1 MNKETEITFTF
12 SSGVEGLPFTR
23 GARFSALLSLLRLIR
38 ETHPAGSDSHGSL
51 RSVSQRMAAKNGQSR
66 SSQSSTLLMIV
77 LFIFFSSSAYALP
90 SFDQVKKN
98 YQKSDVVLL
107 DRHGEVIHEL
117 RVDPLGR
124 RLDWTRVSAI
134 SPALIRAVIH
144 SEDRRF
150 SNHSGVD
157 WRAAGAAMLNNVFRG
172 SRRGASTITMQVAS
186 MLERDLRPKGGK
198 RTVSQKWDQMK
209 AALDLEKAWTKEEIL
224 EAYLNLITFRGELQG
239 VQAAARGL
247 FGKEP
252 QGLDEV
258 ESLLLAALIRSPNAP
273 AEDVSLRACRAG
285 ESIKSSVACADI
297 KVTAQR
303 TLSGLYGI
311 RQRSTLAP
319 HAARML
325 LSGKKKEVVST
336 LDRGIQ
342 TFATEALNQHLNRV
356 RAQNVTDGAVLVV
369 ENKTG
374 NILAYVGS
382 SGNDSPAKY
391 VDGVAARRQAGSTLK
406 PFLYGL
412 ALEMR
417 LLTPAS
423 ILNDSPL
430 DIPTDRGIYRPE
442 NYEGDYKGAVS
453 VRTALASSLNVP
465 AVRVIDLTGSG
476 EFIRRLRDLGFS
488 GLESDEHY
496 GASAALGS
504 VDVSLYE
511 LVNAYRVLANSGRWS
526 PLTLKPERPPRL
538 QEKGR
543 RILPEETVFLVSD
556 ILSDRQA
563 RSLTFGLENLLSTRF
578 WTAAK
583 TGTSK
588 DMRDNWCIGYSDRY
602 TVGVWVGNFS
612 GRPMWN
618 VSGITGAAP
627 IWFEVMNHLH
637 RTIGSSPPV
646 RPEGVVEQTVA
657 FHRDAEP
664 MRKEFFLKGTEPP
677 AVVQSESFGKPGIVY
692 PPEGLVIALDP
703 DIPDDNQRVL
713 FEAHAAGPYYR
724 WLINNQYLGQTEED
738 VLWKPRPGRYVLA
751 LVDEKNSVVDSV
763 KFEVR
768 GEGK

>member
-1 MNKETEITFTF
+1 MNKKAEITFTF
-12 SSGVEGLPFTR
+12 FGGVDGLPFSR
-23 GARFSALLSLLRLIR
+23 GARLFFPLLI
-38 ETHPAGSDSHGSL
+38 
-51 RSVSQRMAAKNGQSR
+51 
-66 SSQSSTLLMIV
+66 IV
-77 LFIFFSSSAYALP
+77 LYILFSSSAYALP
-90 SFDQVKKN
+90 SFDEVKN
-98 YQKSDVVLL
+98 DYQKSDAVLL

-117 RVDPLGR
+117 RVDPKGR
-124 RLDWTRVSAI
+124 RLEWTPVSAI

-150 SNHSGVD
+150 FDHSGVD
-157 WRAAGAAMLNNVFRG
+157 WRAAGAALFNNVFRG

-186 MLERDLRPKGGK
+186 MLEKGLRPRGGK
-198 RTVSQKWDQMK
+198 RTAGQKWDQMK
-209 AALDLEKAWTKEEIL
+209 AGLELEKAWTKEEIL

-247 FGKEP
+247 FGKEA

-273 AEDVSLRACRAG
+273 AEDVSRRACRAV
-285 ESIKSSVACADI
+285 ESIASPVACADI
-297 KVTAQR
+297 QVAAQR
-303 TLSGLYGI
+303 TLAGFYGI
-311 RQRSTLAP
+311 RQQRTLAP
-319 HAARML
+319 HAARLL
-325 LSGKKKEVVST
+325 LSGNNRESVST

-342 TFATEALNQHLNRV
+342 TLATEALNQHLNMV
-356 RAQNVTDGAVLVV
+356 RSQNVTDGAVLVV

-382 SGNDSPAKY
+382 SGNDSPARY

-412 ALEMR
+412 ALENR

-423 ILNDSPL
+423 VLNDSPL
-430 DIPTDRGIYRPE
+430 DIQTDRGIYRPE
-442 NYEGDYKGAVS
+442 NYDGDYKGAVS

-465 AVRVIDLTGSG
+465 AVRAIDLTGSG
-476 EFIRRLRDLGFS
+476 EFIRRLRALGFS
-488 GLESDEHY
+488 ELESDEHY

-511 LVNAYRVLANSGRWS
+511 LVNAYRVLANGGRWS
-526 PLTLKPERPPRL
+526 PLTLKPVRPHRL
-538 QEKGR
+538 KEKGR
-543 RILPEETVFLVSD
+543 RIFPEETAFLVSD

-563 RSLTFGLENLLSTRF
+563 RSLTFGLENPLATRF

-588 DMRDNWCIGYSDRY
+588 DMRDNWCVGYSDRY

-627 IWFEVMNHLH
+627 VWFEVMNYLH
-637 RTIGSSPPV
+637 RNTGSSPPV
-646 RPEGVVEQTVA
+646 RPEGVIEQTVE
-657 FHRDAEP
+657 FNRGAEAK
-664 MRKEFFLKGTEPP
+664 RKEFFLKGTEPP
-677 AVVQSESFGKPGIVY
+677 SVVRSEPFGKTGIVY
-692 PPEGLVIALDP
+692 PPEGLIIALDP
-703 DIPDDNQRVL
+703 DIPDDNQRVI
-713 FEAHAAGPYYR
+713 FEAHAAGRYYH
-724 WLINNQYLGQTEED
+724 WLINDQYLGQAEED

-751 LVDEKNSVVDSV
+751 LVDEKNSIVDSV

-768 GEGK
+768 GEGN